1 MKKATFAR
9 LAVRAALFY
18 FTLGGICQSIEA
30 QSEIRFRLV
39 HNTLIVVSLMAGRE
53 GPFDF
58 VLDTGADTSIVDPS
72 IAAKLSLLPLDQ
84 TDQTTLAGVQTLRR
98 GSIPIL
104 SIGPAQAKNVTVLV
118 QDLSEIHKLDP
129 QLEGIAGQNFLSHF
143 NYLIDYRKHAL
154 RIEQAVEIQQSLEGD
169 RVAIEAVENRML
181 INSEGQSRK
190 RAKVLLLLD
199 SGANS
204 LLLLH
209 SASQALDISSQQ
221 SGLETTSAGQVGLAV
236 GRVKMLRVGSQEF
249 HDIPVAL
256 PAIGPAEHIG
266 DGLLPMALFQAVYVN
281 NRDGFVIFNP
291 RVRKS

>member
-1 MKKATFAR
+1 
-9 LAVRAALFY
+9 
-18 FTLGGICQSIEA
+18 
-30 QSEIRFRLV
+30 
-39 HNTLIVVSLMAGRE
+39 MAEGE

-58 VLDTGADTSIVDPS
+58 VLDTGADTSIVDRS

-84 TDQTTLAGVQTLRR
+84 VEQTTLAGVETLRR

-104 SIGPAQAKNVTVLV
+104 SMGPAQAKHVTVLV

-143 NYLIDYRKHAL
+143 NYLIDYRNHVL
-154 RIEQAVEIQQSLEGD
+154 RIEQAAEIQQSLEGD
-169 RVAIEAVENRML
+169 RVAIESVENRML
-181 INSEGQSRK
+181 IDSEGQSRN
-190 RAKVLLLLD
+190 RAKMLLLLD
-199 SGANS
+199 SGVNS
-204 LLLLH
+204 LVLLH
-209 SASQALDISSQQ
+209 SASRALDISAQE
-221 SGLETTSAGQVGLAV
+221 SGLETTSAGQVRLAV
-236 GRVKMLRVGSQEF
+236 GRVRTLRVGSQEF

-266 DGLLPMALFQAVYVN
+266 DGLLPMALFRAVYVN